1 MNSCPTKTPQRRL
14 RPSDLSGI
22 VLLESKERGPVHWLA
37 QRGGVRELLCV
48 PAALFGCVARLR
60 AGLYDRRLLSVQ
72 EVGVPVV
79 SIGNITAGGTGKTP
93 MVALVVRT
101 LIAQG
106 YQPAILSR
114 GYGSSPGVP
123 NDEALELARLLPETE
138 HVQEPRRV
146 AGAARLVDRGADVI
160 VMDDGF
166 QHRHLARNLDLVLID
181 ATRPVG
187 LPRPRK
193 GGDAVQAFLPRGLMR
208 ENFDALKRADF
219 LVITRADQ
227 VPPQELEELE
237 LMLAEQAGGIPVA
250 LARHR
255 PEQVWT
261 PDGGRPVETLAGLEV
276 DLISAIGNPEAF
288 ERTLKD
294 LGAKVCEHRIFEDHH
309 DYSAKDLE
317 GLGERPLLTTMKDGV
332 KLESV
337 GGPQPWIVEVSLEI
351 YRGIEGLGELLSTL
365 PKPTAAARRASL
377 RGGLVG

>member
-1 MNSCPTKTPQRRL
+1 M
-14 RPSDLSGI
+14 
-22 VLLESKERGPVHWLA
+22 ESKERGPVHWLA

-60 AGLYDRRLLSVQ
+60 AGLYERRLLSVQ

-123 NDEALELARLLPETE
+123 NDEALELARLLPKTE

-181 ATRPVG
+181 ATRPMG
-187 LPRPRK
+187 LPRPQK
-193 GGDAVQAFLPRGLMR
+193 GGEAVQAFLPRGLMR
-208 ENFDALKRADF
+208 EDFHALKRADF
-219 LVITRADQ
+219 LLIT
-227 VPPQELEELE
+227 
-237 LMLAEQAGGIPVA
+237 
-250 LARHR
+250 
-255 PEQVWT
+255 
-261 PDGGRPVETLAGLEV
+261 
-276 DLISAIGNPEAF
+276 
-288 ERTLKD
+288 
-294 LGAKVCEHRIFEDHH
+294 
-309 DYSAKDLE
+309 
-317 GLGERPLLTTMKDGV
+317 
-332 KLESV
+332 
-337 GGPQPWIVEVSLEI
+337 
-351 YRGIEGLGELLSTL
+351 
-365 PKPTAAARRASL
+365 
-377 RGGLVG
+377 